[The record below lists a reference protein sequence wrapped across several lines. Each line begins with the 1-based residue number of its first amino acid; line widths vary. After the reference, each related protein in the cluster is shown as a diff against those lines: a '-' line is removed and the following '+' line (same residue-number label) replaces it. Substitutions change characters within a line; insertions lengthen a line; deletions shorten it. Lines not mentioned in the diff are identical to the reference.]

1 MALDVTDALAGEHG
15 VLHFLLAQLEE
26 AAGRATAV
34 AELRPVAETVALA
47 LLGHQRVE
55 DETMLEPFERRTGSL
70 GPLRCLRHEHEQMD
84 HGLRALVRIAD
95 LEHARTHV
103 AELVGLI
110 RRHLAREEELLFG
123 VVREALPE
131 AERLELG
138 GRWAELRGVARQG

>member
-26 AAGRATAV
+26 AATRAADV

-55 DETMLEPFERRTGSL
+55 DETMLEPYERRTGSL

-84 HGLRALVRIAD
+84 HGLRVLVRIAD
-95 LEHARTHV
+95 LGDARMHV
-103 AELVGLI
+103 AELVALV
-110 RRHLAREEELLFG
+110 RRHLAREEQLLFG
-123 VVREALPE
+123 IVREALPE
-131 AERLELG
+131 AERRALG
-138 GRWAELRGVARQG
+138 ARWAALRGLAPAG